1 MEGEVKR
8 DRWGYEVN
16 TSSDA
21 CISAINSYYLQV
33 LGYGR
38 KRSVILEAPA
48 HDPNCVLANILAA
61 NFLCSSN
68 PSLAPSYLHA
78 ANTRLQQATGYE
90 KAVFDALNCLISHDR
105 DIDVAVDCSLRSF
118 QGLCQRWFC
127 GEPLES
133 SSSPSSDYETLNTD
147 IKRFPKRS
155 VSLKMAQVLCFYMAR
170 PDLSL
175 DLVEQVLPKNEH
187 ENYIY
192 GMLSFALLEVG
203 RMEDA
208 EKAAKKGF
216 EIYNEDSWAQ
226 HGNSP
231 MRKVLEVYDHCI
243 WKELER
249 SDATSAEVYLN
260 AVGLLLRVYIR
271 GEIDIFG
278 DRLKILG
285 GCLTDQESAVMRK
298 YEVGKDFE
306 GTYWNMIWRAE
317 MACQGCQGLD
327 WILIAE
333 MSLLAFWYVEWHL
346 DVLIVWALAS
356 TGAFDKGE
364 DLLKGLKD
372 RISKMSKKK
381 QQRMQR
387 GMLLAE
393 ALYQFGKGNNKE
405 ALDLLGPDF
414 DANYC
419 KIIGASDEQL
429 DVFNEVCNRSNQD
442 AGKEEG
448 RRSVHVAPIGE
459 RLFHVREA
467 RSYSCGEKA
476 KYLETAYFN

>member
-38 KRSVILEAPA
+38 ERSVILEAPA

-90 KAVFDALNCLISHDR
+90 RAVFDALNCLISHDR
-105 DIDVAVDCSLRSF
+105 DIDVAVELFSKVLK
-118 QGLCQRWFC
+118 
-127 GEPLES
+127 
-133 SSSPSSDYETLNTD
+133 N
-147 IKRFPKRS
+147 FPRDL

-208 EKAAKKGF
+208 EKAAKKGL
-216 EIYNEDSWAQ
+216 EICNEDSWAQ
-226 HGNSP
+226 HGLCHVLQYECRFKEAVEFMEECSRSWGSLSSFMFTHNWWHVALCYLEGNSP

-278 DRLKILG
+278 DRLKILA
-285 GCLTDQESAVMRK
+285 GCLTDQ
-298 YEVGKDFE
+298 
-306 GTYWNMIWRAE
+306 
-317 MACQGCQGLD
+317 
-327 WILIAE
+327 
-333 MSLLAFWYVEWHL
+333 AFWYLEWHL

-372 RISKMSKKK
+372 RIFKMSKKK

-393 ALYQFGKGNNKE
+393 ALYQYGKGNNKE

-414 DANYC
+414 DANHC

-429 DVFNEVCNRSNQD
+429 DVFNEVWYVLLLNTGQAAKAIEVIKMRVE
-442 AGKEEG
+442 KREG
-448 RRSVHVAPIGE
+448 VPFMWRLLE
-459 RLFHVREA
+459 RGYSMLGRPEA
-467 RSYSCGEKA
+467 TTVGEKA